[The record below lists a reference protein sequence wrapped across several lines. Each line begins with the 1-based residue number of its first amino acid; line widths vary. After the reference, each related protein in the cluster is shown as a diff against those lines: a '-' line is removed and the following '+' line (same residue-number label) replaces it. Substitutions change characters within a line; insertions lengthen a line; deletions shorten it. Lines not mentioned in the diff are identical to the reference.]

1 MTIED
6 KLNNLA
12 KMREQA
18 CQGGGAK
25 RIESQHAKKKLTA
38 RERINL
44 LFDPGTFEEIDTFVM
59 HRTSDFGL
67 DKERGK
73 LRDSQLRLLKIDERL
88 NELGRMKP

>member
-1 MTIED
+1 MNIDE
-6 KLNNLA
+6 KLKNLA
-12 KMREQA
+12 QMREQA
-18 CQGGGAK
+18 YQGGGPK

-44 LFDPGTFEEIDTFVM
+44 LFDPGTFEELDTFVM

-73 LRDSQLRLLKIDERL
+73 LQDWQTKLQKIAQRLA
-88 NELGRMKP
+88 ELGRT